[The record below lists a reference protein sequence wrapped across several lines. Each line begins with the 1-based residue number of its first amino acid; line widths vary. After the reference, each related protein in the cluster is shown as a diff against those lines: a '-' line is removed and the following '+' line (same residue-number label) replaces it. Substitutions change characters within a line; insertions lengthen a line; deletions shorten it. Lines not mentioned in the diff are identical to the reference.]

1 MKQVL
6 AYMAEGLILSA
17 IFVPFA
23 WLMYVGGEDII
34 EIIIEICTKE
44 NW

>member
-1 MKQVL
+1 MKLVI

-34 EIIIEICTKE
+34 EIVIEMLLL
-44 NW
+44 

>member
-1 MKQVL
+1 MKQVI

-17 IFVPFA
+17 IFVPFT

-34 EIIIEICTKE
+34 EIIIICTQQ
-44 NW
+44 

>member
-1 MKQVL
+1 MKQVI

-23 WLMYVGGEDII
+23 WLMYVGGEDVINLII
-34 EIIIEICTKE
+34 TFCK
-44 NW
+44 

>member
-1 MKQVL
+1 VKKVL

-34 EIIIEICTKE
+34 FLIIEKAFGR
-44 NW
+44 

>member
-1 MKQVL
+1 MKQML

-34 EIIIEICTKE
+34 EIIIEYVHA
-44 NW
+44 NS

>member
-1 MKQVL
+1 MKQVI

-23 WLMYVGGEDII
+23 WLIYVGGEDII
-34 EIIIEICTKE
+34 EIVIEICTQQ
-44 NW
+44 